1 MAENIVL
8 FILLIDCSKL
18 ASFFNE
24 VVLRCER
31 ACMLEKELLYI
42 LDTNVLIEDPEVI
55 FRFPKARLG
64 IPIFVLEE
72 LDRIKIESSSRGA
85 SARLIARHLDK
96 LRHLGSLKTGVQLED
111 GTRIQILFDDHCDVK
126 LKQKLTVDITDN
138 KILMLAVC
146 MQEMGF
152 DVVFVTKDINARIK
166 ADALGIKSQD
176 YLRGLVLSE
185 NYYKGWQEFDIPG
198 MDLRKEQPLLLKELA
213 HDKKVSC
220 NEFVLLYSQ
229 GNEYNNRL
237 FRYRGGGLFKEVVQ
251 PSVHWPIHAKN
262 AYQLMALDLL
272 FDPEITMV
280 SLTGPAGT
288 GKTFLTL
295 FVGLYNVLVSEMY
308 YRMTIA
314 RSVVPLGHD
323 IGFLPGDVQ
332 EKLHGWMQPMYDN
345 VDMISHMLAQTKA
358 MPFFEKQDDGYFE
371 EGRRQKNRRFNHR
384 RNDRQ
389 GGGRNHHQQ
398 RPAKPVVSSLDELV
412 RQHKVSLE
420 AITYMRGRSIAR
432 QFIFIDEAQ
441 NLTAHEVKTLLSRV
455 AADSKIILSGDPYQ
469 IDVPYLEFATNGLVV
484 ATDRFKGQSIFGS
497 VFLPTSERSELAR
510 LVQELM

>member
-1 MAENIVL
+1 M
-8 FILLIDCSKL
+8 S
-18 ASFFNE
+18 
-24 VVLRCER
+24 
-31 ACMLEKELLYI
+31 EKEQLYI

-72 LDRIKIESSSRGA
+72 LDKIKIENSSRGA

-96 LRHLGSLKTGVQLED
+96 IRSLGSLRQGVHLED
-111 GTRIQILFDDHCDVK
+111 GTQIQILFDEDAQ
-126 LKQKLTVDITDN
+126 LKGPRLQVNITDN
-138 KILMLAVC
+138 KILMLAVA
-146 MQEMGF
+146 QQVAGF
-152 DVVFVTKDINARIK
+152 DVVFVSKDINARIK
-166 ADALGIKSQD
+166 ADALGIKAQD

-185 NYYKGWQEFDIPG
+185 NYYKGWQEYDIPG
-198 MDLRKEQPLLLKELA
+198 MDLRKEYPSMLKELVND
-213 HDKKVSC
+213 DKILC
-220 NEFVLLYSQ
+220 NEFVALRSR
-229 GNEYNNRL
+229 GNEFNYRV

-251 PSVHWPIHAKN
+251 PDLRWPITAKN
-262 AYQLMALDLL
+262 VYQLMALDLL
-272 FDPEITMV
+272 LDTDLSMI

-295 FVGLYNVLVSEMY
+295 FVGLYNVLISEAY
-308 YRMTIA
+308 YKMTIA

-345 VDMISHMLAQTKA
+345 VDMISHLISK
-358 MPFFEKQDDGYFE
+358 DGSFLENQYRE
-371 EGRRQKNRRFNHR
+371 SEYYDEGRRSKHKKFGRRHGGGSGHHR
-384 RNDRQ
+384 RE
-389 GGGRNHHQQ
+389 
-398 RPAKPVVSSLDELV
+398 RPARQVGSLDDLIH
-412 RQHKVSLE
+412 QNKVSLE

-455 AADSKIILSGDPYQ
+455 AGDSKIILSGDPYQ
-469 IDVPYLEFATNGLVV
+469 IDVPYLDFSTNGLVQ
-484 ATDRFKGQSIFGS
+484 ATDRFKGQGIFGS
-497 VFLPTSERSELAR
+497 VFLPTSERSELSR